1 MYRKTWSRIACC
13 LLVFLVAMTAWSGF
27 AESEDAGRILTA
39 ENPDRSFEMGTKT
52 SMNGISVV
60 DLHGTW
66 HEMGRQYGALLKD
79 ELEEVYL
86 YVETIIQYSVGNAE
100 KADSIIAVQT
110 AQTPYRI
117 CEFIRGAAETSGLTV
132 EQLQAVNAVERIG
145 GLPKCSAVICW
156 DDYASGPL
164 VVGRNYDYSEAFAL
178 LKDDVAVTVYHPADG
193 SLAVATVGYIGEIYA
208 VNGLNEKGIFM
219 ELNNGKPSANIKSP
233 DSRITGTTMLFS
245 ALFEIDELED
255 WDLFFST
262 INCSSSYI
270 INVADSRSARS
281 YEWCPVGFK
290 TGGSD
295 LPDGLLVSTNYYVNP
310 EWLFA
315 VPSDQA
321 SWQGLTRRKNLIAL
335 SENAKGGIDA
345 QKMAEIVETSVED
358 GGAMDELTVF
368 QMVVVPE
375 SRILWLRVI
384 GGSGWTQI
392 DLSGFLQ

>member
-178 LKDDVAVTVYHPADG
+178 LKDEFTKDDLYVVCKR
-193 SLAVATVGYIGEIYA
+193 E
-208 VNGLNEKGIFM
+208 GIKTK
-219 ELNNGKPSANIKSP
+219 LSQIIWQWKNGKHIEVIEKNK
-233 DSRITGTTMLFS
+233 RF
-245 ALFEIDELED
+245 
-255 WDLFFST
+255 
-262 INCSSSYI
+262 
-270 INVADSRSARS
+270 
-281 YEWCPVGFK
+281 
-290 TGGSD
+290 
-295 LPDGLLVSTNYYVNP
+295 
-310 EWLFA
+310 
-315 VPSDQA
+315 
-321 SWQGLTRRKNLIAL
+321 RKI
-335 SENAKGGIDA
+335 
-345 QKMAEIVETSVED
+345 QKNETK
-358 GGAMDELTVF
+358 
-368 QMVVVPE
+368 
-375 SRILWLRVI
+375 
-384 GGSGWTQI
+384 
-392 DLSGFLQ
+392 